1 MELEKKTTLTEA
13 ILRDLKA
20 FKLHIK
26 TKVFKLSDCSRLR
39 QGIDNIRSDYDHWL
53 AIFKGINDKLRPEIE
68 IWERALALVSD
79 MLVGDDLKV
88 EVTDGGC
95 GTYMKLA
102 RELKDT
108 VFIKVDHKEEL
119 ETLSLPKAKVWIQSK
134 IDSLKNSL
142 VLMEQDR
149 AYVEEQKAKI
159 YALEKCIDERVK
171 KLCQNRGITQKPI
184 ENMAIM
190 AKCLDGREIQVMQ
203 SLSES
208 QMPEPIEQ
216 KIKKIMENVHGE
228 AKKIAQIKNTITYQI
243 KRLSSLKTYSNDS
256 KINDLRLE
264 IKELLVQF
272 PKPNETD
279 TSVPN
284 DDQGVENAFEDKS
297 ILQDSNII
305 DNKLMESFADRNVHA
320 DANEE
325 NVSSDNK
332 DFYENSELNDVNET
346 VNETANVNA
355 TFNRTGNETLYYDA
369 KECQDHDSG
378 DRFE

>member
-1 MELEKKTTLTEA
+1 
-13 ILRDLKA
+13 
-20 FKLHIK
+20 
-26 TKVFKLSDCSRLR
+26 
-39 QGIDNIRSDYDHWL
+39 
-53 AIFKGINDKLRPEIE
+53 
-68 IWERALALVSD
+68 

-208 QMPEPIEQ
+208 QMPESIEQ

-256 KINDLRLE
+256 EINDLRLE

-284 DDQGVENAFEDKS
+284 DDQGVENAFEDRS

-346 VNETANVNA
+346 VNETLANA

-369 KECQDHDSG
+369 KECQDDDSG

>member
-13 ILRDLKA
+13 ILKDLKA

-68 IWERALALVSD
+68 IWERALGILSD

-88 EVTDGGC
+88 EVSDGGC
-95 GTYMKLA
+95 GTYMKLT

-108 VFIKVDHKEEL
+108 VFLKVDHKEEL
-119 ETLSLPKAKVWIQSK
+119 ETLSLPKAKVWIESK
-134 IDSLKNSL
+134 INSLKNSL
-142 VLMEQDR
+142 ALMEQDR

-171 KLCQNRGITQKPI
+171 KLCQNRGVTQKPI

-203 SLSES
+203 NLSES

-243 KRLSSLKTYSNDS
+243 KRLSSLKTYGNDRE
-256 KINDLRLE
+256 INDLRLE

-279 TSVPN
+279 SSVPN

-305 DNKLMESFADRNVHA
+305 DNKLMD
-320 DANEE
+320 EE

-332 DFYENSELNDVNET
+332 DFYENSELNDVNEAVNQTVNQT
-346 VNETANVNA
+346 VNETVNVNE
-355 TFNRTGNETLYYDA
+355 TFHNTGNETLYYDA
-369 KECQDHDSG
+369 KECTECQDSDSG
-378 DRFE
+378 DRFQ